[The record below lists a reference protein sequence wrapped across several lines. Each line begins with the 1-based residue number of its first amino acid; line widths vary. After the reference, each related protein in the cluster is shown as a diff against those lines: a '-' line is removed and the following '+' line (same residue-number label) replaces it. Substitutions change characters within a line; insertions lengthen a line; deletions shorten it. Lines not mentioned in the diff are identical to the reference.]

1 VVWGVQKAL
10 DLAQVAARIA
20 AWKGLVEGLERSG
33 AEVALPEPLRL
44 RIDERCASASPA
56 EMDALWHLTRAFQ
69 LPENASQ
76 RAALARAIRTV
87 VDPAQTVVERKA
99 MLPLLALGTPGGV
112 TNALVLLLDAREPIE
127 LQQGALAALRSFKES
142 DLGPIL
148 MTRWRF
154 VSPSLRMSLLEHLLE
169 RRAYHDALLSALE
182 TDQVRIGELN
192 LDLEQRR
199 RLLRGGSPEIRRRA
213 AAFMGDEEY
222 SNRKSIVAEWMAK
235 LPAQGDAVR
244 GRALFEESCSRCHV
258 AGGLGHRVGPDLSGV
273 AHRSVED
280 LLSNILDP
288 NMAINPGFVAVEIET
303 RDGESQQGLV
313 GGESAEAVTLLQ
325 AGGTQ
330 VVIPRKEV
338 LRMTTSGQ
346 SLMPEGL
353 ESGRT
358 PEQLRDLIAFLQE
371 GS

>member
-1 VVWGVQKAL
+1 
-10 DLAQVAARIA
+10 
-20 AWKGLVEGLERSG
+20 
-33 AEVALPEPLRL
+33 
-44 RIDERCASASPA
+44 
-56 EMDALWHLTRAFQ
+56 
-69 LPENASQ
+69 
-76 RAALARAIRTV
+76 
-87 VDPAQTVVERKA
+87 
-99 MLPLLALGTPGGV
+99 V
-112 TNALVLLLDAREPIE
+112 TNALVRLLDAREPLE
-127 LQQGALAALRSFKES
+127 LQQGALAALRSFKDS

-148 MTRWRF
+148 MSRWRW
-154 VSPSLRMSLLEHLLE
+154 VSPTLRVSLLEHLLE

-213 AAFMGDEEY
+213 SAFIGDEEY
-222 SNRKSIVAEWMAK
+222 SNRKSIVVDWMAK
-235 LPAQGDAVR
+235 LPAQGDALR
-244 GRALFEESCSRCHV
+244 GRALFEESCARCHV
-258 AGGLGHRVGPDLSGV
+258 AGGVGHRVGPDLTGV
-273 AHRSVED
+273 SHRSVED

-303 RDGESQQGLV
+303 RDGESRQGLV
-313 GGESAEAVTLLQ
+313 GAETPEAVTLLQ
-325 AGGTQ
+325 AGGAQ

-338 LRMTTSGQ
+338 LRMGTSGQ

-353 ESGRT
+353 EAGRT

>member
-1 VVWGVQKAL
+1 
-10 DLAQVAARIA
+10 
-20 AWKGLVEGLERSG
+20 
-33 AEVALPEPLRL
+33 
-44 RIDERCASASPA
+44 
-56 EMDALWHLTRAFQ
+56 
-69 LPENASQ
+69 
-76 RAALARAIRTV
+76 
-87 VDPAQTVVERKA
+87 
-99 MLPLLALGTPGGV
+99 
-112 TNALVLLLDAREPIE
+112 
-127 LQQGALAALRSFKES
+127 
-142 DLGPIL
+142 
-148 MTRWRF
+148 
-154 VSPSLRMSLLEHLLE
+154 
-169 RRAYHDALLSALE
+169 
-182 TDQVRIGELN
+182 
-192 LDLEQRR
+192 
-199 RLLRGGSPEIRRRA
+199 
-213 AAFMGDEEY
+213 MGDEEY
-222 SNRKSIVAEWMAK
+222 SNRKSIVADWMAK

-258 AGGLGHRVGPDLSGV
+258 AGGLGHRVGPDLTGV